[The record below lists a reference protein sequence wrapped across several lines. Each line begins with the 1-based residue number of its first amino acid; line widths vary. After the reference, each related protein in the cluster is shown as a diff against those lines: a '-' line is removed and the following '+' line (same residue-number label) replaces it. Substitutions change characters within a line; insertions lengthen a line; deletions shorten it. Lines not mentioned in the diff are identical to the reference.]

1 MKCFRP
7 SWLAALAC
15 LITCVIAGSSVAVGE
30 EITLADY
37 NTLMQRI
44 DDLEGTQVSWNRSS
58 RSVGCGNCCK
68 RKCCGPSGAY
78 VLYEN
83 VIAKPHFTRDQAFL
97 FTDNIGST
105 FTGTDV
111 SFDWDYDYSPRIEFG
126 CLNADRLGARVRY
139 WHFNEAATVV
149 ATPGT
154 GDIYA
159 AYGGSDGIDVE
170 FDASGSET
178 VTAVHRIEMDVLDI
192 EAITARGN
200 MFYSWGVR
208 YTRMDQLYR
217 IASDEDDGIL
227 GQHSFEGAGLT
238 VALEG
243 HHRITNCLSAF
254 VKVRGSILF
263 GESRFFATDLDD
275 APNSDEIVRNSDND
289 MITVGEISMG
299 VDWRQPMGNATF
311 FVTGA
316 VEAQSWLS
324 AGTGSA
330 GLLDDDDGNY
340 QDENNQNADM
350 GFLAVTVG
358 TGLLY

>member
-1 MKCFRP
+1 
-7 SWLAALAC
+7 
-15 LITCVIAGSSVAVGE
+15 
-30 EITLADY
+30 
-37 NTLMQRI
+37 
-44 DDLEGTQVSWNRSS
+44 
-58 RSVGCGNCCK
+58 
-68 RKCCGPSGAY
+68 

-97 FTDNIGST
+97 FTDDIGLN

-111 SFDWDYDYSPRIEFG
+111 SFDWDYAYSPRIEFG
-126 CLNADRLGARVRY
+126 YLNANRLGARVRY
-139 WHFNEAATVV
+139 WQYNEAATVV
-149 ATPGT
+149 ATPDT

-159 AYGGSDGIDVE
+159 AYGGSDGIEVE
-170 FDASGSET
+170 FDAGSDDT
-178 VTAVHRIEMDVLDI
+178 VTAVHRIEIDVLDI
-192 EAITARGN
+192 EAIIARGN
-200 MFYSWGVR
+200 MSYSWGAR

-217 IASDEDDGIL
+217 IATDEDDGLL
-227 GQHSFEGAGLT
+227 GRHNFEGVGPT

-243 HHRITNCLSAF
+243 RHRIANYLSAF

-263 GESRFFATDLDD
+263 GESSFFATDLDD
-275 APNSDEIVRNSDND
+275 APTSDEIVRNNDND
-289 MITVGEISMG
+289 MISVGEISTG
-299 VDWRQPMGNATF
+299 VHWRQPMGNATF

-316 VEAQSWLS
+316 VEAQSWQS

-350 GFLAVTVG
+350 GFLALTFG